1 MNEISYAYDLPSQD
15 EYFKLF
21 ESTGWFR
28 ERKPTKEELIL
39 TLSQSY
45 FFVMAYDGD
54 RLVGSGRIVSDGIL
68 HAMIYDMIID
78 PDYQRKGIG
87 TKILNIIIE
96 KCIENNIGD
105 IQLFCAQGKKE
116 FYLKTGFEIRDED
129 APGMF
134 YKIS

>member
-1 MNEISYAYDLPSQD
+1 MNEISYVHDLPSQD

-21 ESTGWFR
+21 ESTEWFR
-28 ERKPTKEELIL
+28 VRRPSKEELIL
-39 TLSQSY
+39 TLSRSY

-54 RLVGSGRIVSDGIL
+54 KLVGSGRIVSDGIL

-78 PDYQRKGIG
+78 PEYQRKGIG
-87 TKILNIIIE
+87 TKILNIIID

-105 IQLFCAQGKKE
+105 IQLFCAQGKKK
-116 FYLKTGFEIRDED
+116 FYLKSGFEIRAED